1 LIGRALG
8 LLVGLLA
15 AILLLTVAVANR
27 HCVRLVLDPFSN
39 TPGESCTTVSNA
51 IVTVDL
57 PFYAYLFAM
66 LIAGVILGGMATYMT
81 QMKWRKAARHR
92 TQESIRWKAEA
103 DRLVRE
109 RDAAAASASPISAVQ
124 GRRQIALVGR

>member
-8 LLVGLLA
+8 LLTGLLA
-15 AILLLTVAVANR
+15 AMFLLTVAVANR

-39 TPGESCTTVSNA
+39 TPGESCTTASNA
-51 IVTVDL
+51 IITVDL

-66 LIAGVILGGMATYMT
+66 LISGVILGGMATYMS
-81 QMKWRKAARHR
+81 QMKWRKAARLR
-92 TQESIRWKAEA
+92 TQDSIRWKAEA

-109 RDAAAASASPISAVQ
+109 RDAAVAAAAPE
-124 GRRQIALVGR
+124 RRAIALANR

>member
-1 LIGRALG
+1 M
-8 LLVGLLA
+8 
-15 AILLLTVAVANR
+15 AVANR

-39 TPGESCTTVSNA
+39 TPGESCTTASNA
-51 IVTVDL
+51 IITVDL
-57 PFYAYLFAM
+57 PFYAYLLAM
-66 LIAGVILGGMATYMT
+66 LITGVILGGMATYMT

-109 RDAAAASASPISAVQ
+109 REAAAAATSPASHE
-124 GRRQIALVGR
+124 RRQIALVGR

>member
-1 LIGRALG
+1 VIGRAFG

-15 AILLLTVAVANR
+15 AVVLLALAVANR
-27 HCVRLVLDPFSN
+27 HSVKLVLDPFN
-39 TPGESCTTVSNA
+39 HETPV
-51 IVTVDL
+51 IWLDL

-109 RDAAAASASPISAVQ
+109 REAAATAASPE
-124 GRRQIALVGR
+124 RRQIALANR

>member
-1 LIGRALG
+1 MIGRAFG

-15 AILLLTVAVANR
+15 AIFLLTVAVANR

-39 TPGESCTTVSNA
+39 TPGESCTTASNA
-51 IVTVDL
+51 IITVDL
-57 PFYAYLFAM
+57 PFYAYLLAM
-66 LIAGVILGGMATYMT
+66 LITGVILGGMATYMT

-109 RDAAAASASPISAVQ
+109 REAAAAATSPASHE
-124 GRRQIALVGR
+124 RRQIALVGR